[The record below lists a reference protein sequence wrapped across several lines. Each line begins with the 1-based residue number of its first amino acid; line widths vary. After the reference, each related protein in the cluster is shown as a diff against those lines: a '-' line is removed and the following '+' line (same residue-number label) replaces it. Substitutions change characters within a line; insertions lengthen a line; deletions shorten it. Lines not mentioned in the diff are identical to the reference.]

1 MNINKNLTVGGG
13 YFTHYNVDTLH
24 LIKKFLIILIFSLIT
39 CFIIFGN
46 IVKVKALHVYRPR
59 KIEGDSKIVPVL
71 IDHDYGDLVVCVD
84 PSLSTCWNYDGVI
97 SSNRCDPDNSIATC
111 DIKNDFYVQGNYH
124 VVWTEEDKYKIGA
137 ALNKLNT
144 SSKSNDEIVAA
155 YFAINKYLFRR
166 FQNNY
171 YRIASFAE
179 DKCIACINDN
189 KNSNFPYR
197 NTLIKDYLD
206 LIEKTKNLGS
216 QKLTFTKNGNYWES
230 NKIAYEGNK
239 SNLSVNYG
247 DIKGSSGSYYIR
259 IYDDDVRKGT
269 KITLT
274 IKNVPYANRYNCG
287 SDDGEYWQDIQPVAK
302 LSPQKITISG
312 KIGDTP
318 STGGGKTIIRKI
330 DSTTKQM
337 ITTDSVKF
345 EMYSD
350 SSCRRYTKTGNGTGL
365 YGTYNCGTKEEPNK
379 KCPDYE
385 PEEHWKD
392 NYIKTI
398 EFTGETTLNITEPV
412 YLLEV
417 KAPRGFRQPKISYNK
432 QKVCIFSSCWTYKY
446 DSGWRYNYENQPKS
460 GCIEITPGQLNEIE
474 NPTDCI
480 TMFNSLRN
488 MDERIWAYRY
498 FKYFISSST
507 TYDKFLDLDITDP
520 DEACEAYDYT
530 ATQNT
535 SCLSGSYDE
544 QTFNERNI
552 SRYNLLLPTTTG
564 DVAYCQLSFNLANR
578 LGTSEWHVSSGKM
591 PIQYANQTIAAT
603 GTLSQK
609 CYLYSLHSG
618 LDQKYKPNDFPVN
631 RGEVSKFNYFNE
643 IKNIKLDSRELGTS
657 SPSVVKN
664 FNNSSWSEYAESVN
678 YLLKPIYSEI
688 ITGKISY
695 DIPKNN
701 GNNYKLLGY
710 GVISKFDA
718 TSQYNIPYSITFGSN
733 LSSILR
739 GTTKTSNNCKVY
751 PEQTIITTS
760 NKTSDDLKLSFRIID
775 TSNPFP
781 GKSGNVRR
789 VGTNWRA
796 TSVLNNEYFN
806 YNDYTRW
813 LNLSWNGIKGKI
825 LANNTN
831 KNVINDDY
839 GFNSLVEYVMET
851 TNNSYN
857 KNKTKPIY
865 TITLT
870 PTNIK
875 KIREYNKT
883 HKYDDFTL
891 DCKSNATNCT
901 ISQDFVNKV
910 VGNQNFKKS

>member
-1 MNINKNLTVGGG
+1 M
-13 YFTHYNVDTLH
+13 
-24 LIKKFLIILIFSLIT
+24 
-39 CFIIFGN
+39 
-46 IVKVKALHVYRPR
+46 KVKAIYVYRSPAITI
-59 KIEGDSKIVPVL
+59 KGEKVAPVL
-71 IDHDYGDLVVCVD
+71 KLGTGELVVCVD
-84 PSLSTCWNYDGVI
+84 PSLSTCNPDAGLGL
-97 SSNRCDPDNSIATC
+97 SNRCVPSISRATC
-111 DIKNDFYVQGNYH
+111 DLKNDFYVTTKNYFH
-124 VVWTEEDKYKIGA
+124 VVWSELDKYKIGA
-137 ALNKLNT
+137 AINKLKQ
-144 SSKSNDEIVAA
+144 SSKSDDEIVAA
-155 YFAINKYLFRR
+155 YVAINKYLYSR
-166 FQNNY
+166 FLNNY
-171 YRIASFAE
+171 YY
-179 DKCIACINDN
+179 
-189 KNSNFPYR
+189 NFWDSLNEKTESIHTAFKIGDRRDDLVADYY
-197 NTLIKDYLD
+197 NLITS
-206 LIEKTKNLGS
+206 TKNLSS

-259 IYDDDVRKGT
+259 IYDDVRKET

-274 IKNVPYANRYNCG
+274 IKNVPYADRYNCG
-287 SDDGEYWQDIQPVAK
+287 SDDGIYDYKDIQPVAK
-302 LSPQKITISG
+302 LSPQTITISG

-318 STGGGKTIIRKI
+318 STGGRETIIRKI
-330 DSTTKQM
+330 DSTTEQM

-350 SSCRRYTKTGNGTGL
+350 SSCKRYTYVRSADRIVSFESCPTEDDPNRV
-365 YGTYNCGTKEEPNK
+365 CPHEEPVE
-379 KCPDYE
+379 Y
-385 PEEHWKD
+385 WKN

-417 KAPRGFRQPKISYNK
+417 KAPRGFRQPNMNYDEE
-432 QKVCIFSSCWTYKY
+432 KVCTGSYCLVNKY
-446 DSGWRYNYENQPKS
+446 DSDWKYIINKTTKGN
-460 GCIEITPGQLNEIE
+460 CIKIEPGATKIIKNS
-474 NPTDCI
+474 TDCI

-544 QTFNERNI
+544 QTFNKRNI
-552 SRYNLLLPTTTG
+552 SRYNLLLPTTSG

-664 FNNSSWSEYAESVN
+664 FNNSYWSEYAESVN

-813 LNLSWNGIKGKI
+813 LNLSWNGIRANI
-825 LANNTN
+825 LRNNSN
-831 KNVINDDY
+831 KKVTNDDY
-839 GFNSLVEYVMET
+839 GFNSLVEYVMDT
-851 TNNSYN
+851 TNNSYD